1 MRFFRNLAGIITLLL
16 LFLAPYRAAAGE
28 PTVQLRATVDQF
40 VRILTNTSVA
50 ELRATGLP
58 RMALDL
64 IFGRFDFS
72 EMTKRSLGRHWA
84 DLNPGE
90 RREFVDAFTQRLLR
104 AYGRSMRATGDEKIE
119 YGSEN
124 LDGEYATVETKV
136 MSGNGEELPVDYQ
149 MHDINGQWK
158 VYDVVI
164 DSISIVDNYRA
175 QFERVIAKTSLKD
188 LLQKI
193 KQQDS

>member
-1 MRFFRNLAGIITLLL
+1 MLSL

-28 PTVQLRATVDQF
+28 PTVQLRTTIDQF
-40 VRILTNTSVA
+40 VTILTNTSVA

-58 RMALDL
+58 RKALDL

-104 AYGRSMRATGDEKIE
+104 AYGRSMRANGDEKIE
-119 YGSEN
+119 YGREN
-124 LDGEYATVETKV
+124 LDGEYAKVETKV
-136 MSGNGEELPVDYQ
+136 ISGNGEDVLVDYQ
-149 MHDINGQWK
+149 LHDINGQWK

-164 DSISIVDNYRA
+164 DSISIVNNYRA
-175 QFERVIAKTSLKD
+175 QFERVIAKTSLKE

-193 KQQDS
+193 KQQGS